1 MSLKALPTAQAI
13 AKLISSLVGK
23 NVTAKPTAAAVGQLP
38 KGAAVGV
45 CVDDTAAVVALI
57 VADVQLAA
65 AAGAALAMIP
75 PAAAQDAVRAGNLP
89 SNIADNFREV
99 TNILCSVLTASG
111 GRGVRLA
118 DFAVGSL
125 PPAADAVFGAGGARL
140 DLEVEIQGYGK
151 GQLAIICA

>member
-23 NVTAKPTAAAVGQLP
+23 NVTAKPAAAAMRQVP
-38 KGAAVGV
+38 KGGAVGV
-45 CVDDTAAVVALI
+45 CVDDAHAVVALI
-57 VADVQLAA
+57 VADVPLAA

-75 PAAAQDAVRAGNLP
+75 AAAAQDAVRAGSLP
-89 SNIADNFREV
+89 PNIADNFREV
-99 TNILCSVLTASG
+99 ANIMCSVLTASG

-118 DFAVGSL
+118 DFAVGSV
-125 PPAADAVFGAGGARL
+125 PPAAEAVLAGGGARL
-140 DLEVEIQGYGK
+140 DLEVEVQGYGK